1 MLKCYEQ
8 FFGPYPFWEDGY
20 ALVETPYLG
29 MEHQSAIAYG
39 NDYLPG
45 YRGNTNSWFSYITL
59 SYMKQGM
66 NGGNSITASNLD
78 MWIQESF
85 VPILKFYM

>member
-29 MEHQSAIAYG
+29 MEHQSTIAYG

-45 YRGNTNSWFSYITL
+45 YRGNTNFVASLDLITL

-66 NGGNSITASNLD
+66 NGGEIA
-78 MWIQESF
+78 
-85 VPILKFYM
+85 